1 MSPVVCA
8 NLSSPFV
15 NENPRFQT
23 VKNIPWHPPFLQT
36 QEIYQKNFYLQDSL
50 YYIFNLKY
58 S

>member
-50 YYIFNLKY
+50 YYIFK
-58 S
+58 